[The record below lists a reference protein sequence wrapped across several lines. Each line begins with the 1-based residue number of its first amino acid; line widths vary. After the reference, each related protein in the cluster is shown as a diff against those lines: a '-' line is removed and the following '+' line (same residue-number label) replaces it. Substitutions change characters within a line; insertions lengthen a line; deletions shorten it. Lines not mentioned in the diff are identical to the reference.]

1 MRGKGYRI
9 LADGRLMNNDTRAT
23 GINNNDLV
31 IGPSGAGKTRGYVKP
46 NILQCNESL
55 IVADTKGSLIHEMGP
70 VLERRGCRVVNLD
83 FTDMLGS
90 CGYNPLDYIR
100 WDKKRKKYVEQ
111 DIMTIVNSLVPVEN
125 GQDPFWDYAAGM
137 YLASLIGYV
146 LECLPK
152 REHTLEYV
160 AKLFVQ
166 MQREKNSIPSRGE
179 LLFQELGLENPGSF
193 AYQRFQMYRVI
204 ANAEKMHSS
213 ILGVLAE
220 KLSPLTYDGPLA
232 MYRKGKRV
240 DFASLGRE
248 KTAVFLTI
256 SDTDRSADR
265 LVNLFYTQALQN
277 LCRSADRDYPDHRL
291 PVPVRFI
298 LDDFA
303 TNTRIPD
310 FDNIISVI
318 RSREI
323 YVSIII
329 QSISQLNALYGPER
343 AKTILNNCDNCLYL
357 GGQDVETARYIGVKA
372 NRTADSILNMPL
384 EEAYLFTRGK
394 QPQKVRKYDLRRHER
409 YGELAE
415 AVNLEHRC
423 DRQTLRCESDCKSKE
438 SVL

>member
-1 MRGKGYRI
+1 MRNATYRI
-9 LADGRLMNNDTRAT
+9 LAEGQMMSNNTWAT

-46 NILQCNESL
+46 NILQCNESM
-55 IVADTKGSLIHEMGP
+55 IVADTKGSLIQEVGP
-70 VLERRGCRVVNLD
+70 VLERRGYKVHNID

-100 WDKKRKKYVEQ
+100 YDKRRKKYVEQ
-111 DIMTIVNSLVPVEN
+111 DIMTIAKALVPVEN
-125 GQDPFWDYAAGM
+125 SKDPFWDYAAEM
-137 YLASLIGYV
+137 YLTSMVGYV
-146 LECLPK
+146 LECLP
-152 REHTLEYV
+152 RQEHTLEYV
-160 AKLFVQ
+160 AKLFAEMGTEQKGSLPNGV
-166 MQREKNSIPSRGE
+166 R
-179 LLFQELGLENPGSF
+179 LFQELGAQNPASF
-193 AYQRFQMYRVI
+193 AYRMFKMYSVTMG
-204 ANAEKMHSS
+204 AEKMNAS

-220 KLSPLTYDGPLA
+220 KLAPLTYDGPLA
-232 MYRKGKRV
+232 MYRKARRV
-240 DFASLGRE
+240 DFKALGQE

-265 LVNLFYTQALQN
+265 LVSLFYTQALQA
-277 LCRSADRDYPDHRL
+277 LCISADKDHPDHRL

-329 QSISQLNALYGPER
+329 QSISQINALYGPER
-343 AKTILNNCDNCLYL
+343 AKTIINNCDNCLYL

-394 QPQKVRKYDLRRHER
+394 APQKVRKFDLRQHER
-409 YGELAE
+409 YRELPE
-415 AVNLEHRC
+415 AAGAAPEVRPEF
-423 DRQTLRCESDCKSKE
+423 QKE
-438 SVL
+438 GKTWTMMER